1 MIFYTCI
8 TNGYDK
14 LAPPPKADAR
24 FVCFYDGD
32 KPETEGW
39 EYIKLEID
47 ESCPV
52 RKSYHPKHCPNL
64 YFDKGAYTVWIDAC
78 YPISDYIV
86 ELSNDLFEEHD
97 FVLQKHPEERTLF
110 KEFQK
115 LYEHGFSTKD
125 EILDMCNKIK
135 QIKYPLKYYNQ
146 TINSLIWRRLTPEV
160 SDWCDTW
167 REW

>member
-14 LAPPPKADAR
+14 LAPPPKSDAR

-47 ESCPV
+47 EPCPV
-52 RKSYHPKHCPNL
+52 RKSYHPKHCPHL
-64 YFDKGAYTVWIDAC
+64 YFDKYAYTVWIDAC
-78 YPISDYIV
+78 YPISDYIA
-86 ELSNDLFEEHD
+86 EFSKLIFEEHD
-97 FVLQKHPEERTLF
+97 FVLQRHPEERSLF

-115 LYEHGFSTKD
+115 LYEHGFSTND
-125 EILDMCNKIK
+125 EILICAI
-135 QIKYPLKYYNQ
+135 
-146 TINSLIWRRLTPEV
+146 E
-160 SDWCDTW
+160 
-167 REW
+167 